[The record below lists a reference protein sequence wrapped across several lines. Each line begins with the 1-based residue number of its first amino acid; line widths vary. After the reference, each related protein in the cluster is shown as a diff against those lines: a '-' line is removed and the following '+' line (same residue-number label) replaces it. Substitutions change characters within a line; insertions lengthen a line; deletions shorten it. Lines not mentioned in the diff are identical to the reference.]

1 MKGVKLTDRIRY
13 VHCEDPEGNHG
24 VLVLLGAYG
33 YPTKAMEVNDQSDC
47 RFAYRNLRAAEETQD
62 ELFRPAKQAV
72 AL

>member
-1 MKGVKLTDRIRY
+1 MKGVKLTERIRY

-33 YPTKAMEVNDQSDC
+33 YPTKAMEVNDQSDF
-47 RFAYRNLRAAEETQD
+47 RFAYRNLRTAEETQD